1 METEKNGLSPLLI
14 NEVQL
19 VLAEKRTSLAQLRTG
34 ITVFAFPLSVF
45 SVLIATSKYYE
56 IEDNLGLFISLMVL
70 CIGLAVLGTYLVQR
84 SVTRIRHHDK
94 IIAELKKAHKSLAEI
109 VD

>member
-1 METEKNGLSPLLI
+1 METEENGLSPI
-14 NEVQL
+14 VVSEVQL

-34 ITVFAFPLSVF
+34 ITVFAFPLSVL

-56 IEDNLGLFISLMVL
+56 VKDILGLFIALMVL

-84 SVTRIRHHDK
+84 SVTKIRHHDQV
-94 IIAELKKAHKSLAEI
+94 IARLKKEHKSLGAF

>member
-1 METEKNGLSPLLI
+1 MENDNNELNSI
-14 NEVQL
+14 IVNEVQL

-34 ITVFAFPLSVF
+34 IAVFAFPLSVF

-56 IEDNLGLFISLMVL
+56 VKDILGLFISLMVL

-84 SVTRIRHHDK
+84 SVTKIRHHDQ
-94 IIAELKKAHKSLAEI
+94 IIAQLKKEHKSLAAF